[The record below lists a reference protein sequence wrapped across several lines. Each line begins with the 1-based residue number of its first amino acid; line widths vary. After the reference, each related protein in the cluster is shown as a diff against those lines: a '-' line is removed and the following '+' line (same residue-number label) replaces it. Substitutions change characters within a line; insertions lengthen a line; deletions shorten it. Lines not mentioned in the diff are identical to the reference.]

1 MKSKSIKLIFIPIV
15 LLGIALA
22 IPRAQQ
28 TLIASA
34 ETYRPPAEFPA
45 PPVTDAPPAQSQ
57 RVVLV
62 ILSGLSDYF
71 WTEADMPALQ
81 QLQNT
86 GAQAKIISQPPS
98 YRLPAWVT
106 LLGGTSPALT
116 DAPLFDVFDALT
128 RPTAT
133 DTILAAVAEQS
144 RRVAI
149 AGNRR
154 WADILPADIAAETK
168 FFPATAADADAQVM
182 AQVAQWVDDPT
193 ISLIVAQFS
202 QIDAAADAAGVDSDV
217 YQTALK
223 AVDWQLEQ
231 LRKILDLSAT
241 TLIITADYGHLA
253 QGGHGGDDPEVV
265 TLPLIMVGQGVS
277 PGKYSPARQ
286 QDIAPTIAAL
296 LGTRFPSANTGTPLL
311 EMLVLSPADSAVVWM
326 SLAQQRVSLAENYI
340 AAIGGTFHPPEN
352 LKKLKQFYLDGNFS
366 GTAQLAKLIIS
377 QADAAI
383 QTTINARLRAERR
396 PRLAIASVILLVA
409 VLGMLWR
416 RVALW
421 AEAGIAAGVTVV
433 VYHGLYRALK
443 LPYSLSIIGNL
454 LAFEQTLIGLI
465 AVAIFAGMLALALL
479 ALLHRQTF
487 TWQEMMLSGYEV
499 TWWVV
504 VGFGVTVL
512 YGFWQVGATVGW
524 LSPKVGILFLYLTSL
539 WQVRWTAIIGVVLP
553 PIMAGLYIG
562 IQYLY
567 LKQQQKKVTQVTKNR
582 EGNA

>member
-1 MKSKSIKLIFIPIV
+1 MKANSIKLIFIPIA
-15 LLGIALA
+15 LLAIALA

-28 TLIASA
+28 RLIASA
-34 ETYRPPAEFPA
+34 EAYRPPAEFPA
-45 PPVTDAPPAQSQ
+45 PPAADAPPAQSR

-71 WTEADMPALQ
+71 WTDAAMPTLQ

-86 GAQAKIISQPPS
+86 GAQAEIISQPPS

-106 LLGGTSPALT
+106 LLGGTPPALT

-128 RPTAT
+128 RSTTT
-133 DTILAAVAEQS
+133 DTILAAAAAQS

-154 WADILPADIAAETK
+154 WVDILPADIAAETA

-182 AQVAQWVDDPT
+182 AQVAQWVDDPA

-202 QIDAAADAAGVDSDV
+202 QIDAAADAAGVDSDA
-217 YQTALK
+217 YQSALK
-223 AVDWQLEQ
+223 AVDRQLEQ
-231 LRKILDLSAT
+231 LHKMLDLSAT
-241 TLIITADYGHLA
+241 TLIITADYGHLV
-253 QGGHGGDDPEVV
+253 QGGHGGDDPEVL
-265 TLPLIMVGQGVS
+265 TLPLVMVGQGVT

-296 LGTRFPSANTGTPLL
+296 LGTRFPSANMGTPLL
-311 EMLVLSPADSAVVWM
+311 EMLALSPADSAAVWM

-340 AAIGGTFHPPEN
+340 AAIGGTFSPPEN
-352 LKKLKQFYLDGNFS
+352 LKKPGQFYQDGNFS
-366 GTAQLAKLIIS
+366 GTTQLAKLIVS

-383 QTTINARLRAERR
+383 QAAINARLRTEQR
-396 PRLAIASVILLVA
+396 PRTAVALAILLVA

-416 RVALW
+416 RGTLW

-443 LPYSLSIIGNL
+443 LPYSLSIIENL
-454 LAFEQTLIGLI
+454 PAFERTLIGLI
-465 AVAIFAGMLALALL
+465 AAAVFAGMLTLAVLALL
-479 ALLHRQTF
+479 RRQTF

-499 TWWVV
+499 TWWAV

-512 YGFWQVGATVGW
+512 YAFRQVGATVDW
-524 LSPKVGILFLYLTSL
+524 IFPDVGVLFLYLTSL

-553 PIMAGLYIG
+553 PIMAGVYIG

-567 LKQQQKKVTQVTKNR
+567 LKYQQKKMAQATKNR
-582 EGNA
+582 EVDA

>member
-34 ETYRPPAEFPA
+34 EAYRPPAEFSA
-45 PPVTDAPPAQSQ
+45 SPVTDAPPAQSR

-71 WTEADMPALQ
+71 WTDADMPTLQ

-86 GAQAKIISQPPS
+86 GAQTEIISQPPS
-98 YRLPAWVT
+98 YRLPAWVA

-128 RPTAT
+128 RQTAT
-133 DTILAAVAEQS
+133 DTILAAAAEQS

-154 WADILPADIAAETK
+154 WADILPADIAAETA

-182 AQVAQWVDDPT
+182 AQVAQWVDDPS

-202 QIDAAADAAGVDSDV
+202 RIDAAAATGVDTDD

-223 AVDWQLEQ
+223 MVDRQLEQ
-231 LRKILDLSAT
+231 LRKMLDLSAT

-277 PGKYSPARQ
+277 PGKYSPAAQR
-286 QDIAPTIAAL
+286 DIAPTIAAL

-311 EMLVLSPADSAVVWM
+311 EMLALSPADSAAVWM

-340 AAIGGTFHPPEN
+340 TAIGGTFSPPEN
-352 LKKLKQFYLDGNFS
+352 LKKLKQFYQDGNFS
-366 GTAQLAKLIIS
+366 GTAQLAKLIVS

-383 QTTINARLRAERR
+383 QTAINARLRSERR
-396 PRLAIASVILLVA
+396 PRMAIASAILLLVVA
-409 VLGMLWR
+409 GVLWR
-416 RVALW
+416 RSILW

-443 LPYSLSIIGNL
+443 LPYSLSVIENL
-454 LAFEQTLIGLI
+454 PAFEQTLIGLI
-465 AVAIFAGMLALALL
+465 AAAVFAGMLVLAVLALL
-479 ALLHRQTF
+479 RRQTF

-499 TWWVV
+499 TWWAV

-512 YGFWQVGATVGW
+512 SGFWRVGATVDW
-524 LSPKVGILFLYLTSL
+524 IFPDVGVLFSYLTSL

-567 LKQQQKKVTQVTKNR
+567 LKHQQKKVAQATKNT